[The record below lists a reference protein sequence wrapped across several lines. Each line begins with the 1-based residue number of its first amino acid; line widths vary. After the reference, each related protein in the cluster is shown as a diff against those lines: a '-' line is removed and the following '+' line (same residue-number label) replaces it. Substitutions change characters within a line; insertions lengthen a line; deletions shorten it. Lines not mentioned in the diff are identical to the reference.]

1 MTMNASAT
9 EKSSAYE
16 LTWSLS
22 TASPTDGENDDGLK
36 LDYAVTAFE
45 ELYISDRLW
54 DDDAAQHRIPDPFGV
69 YRFVHD
75 GSLRLVFAQAP
86 RPPNVK
92 LGKTYP
98 PLYSR
103 ILAGETRRQS
113 VRIEVP
119 VDEYS
124 SLGRNINAATVL
136 EEVSRV
142 VFVLGYQLRSAL
154 DRAPTP
160 PPRETAETAGYV
172 VYEPEL
178 IISELRVDRLQ
189 VKRRTGYMARFPL
202 PGEPGPAPMPIGEAR

>member
-1 MTMNASAT
+1 MKASAT
-9 EKSSAYE
+9 ERSSAYE
-16 LTWSLS
+16 LTWTL
-22 TASPTDGENDDGLK
+22 TTMSPTDSANDDALK
-36 LDYAVTAFE
+36 LDYAITASE

-86 RPPNVK
+86 YPPNVK

-113 VRIEVP
+113 VTIELP

-124 SLGRNINAATVL
+124 SLGRNISAPTVL
-136 EEVSRV
+136 EDVTKV
-142 VFVLGYQLRSAL
+142 VFVLGYQLRSTL

-160 PPRETAETAGYV
+160 PPRETADAAGYI

-189 VKRRTGYMARFPL
+189 VKRRTGYIARFPL
-202 PGEPGPAPMPIGEAR
+202 PGEPGPAPMPIELLR